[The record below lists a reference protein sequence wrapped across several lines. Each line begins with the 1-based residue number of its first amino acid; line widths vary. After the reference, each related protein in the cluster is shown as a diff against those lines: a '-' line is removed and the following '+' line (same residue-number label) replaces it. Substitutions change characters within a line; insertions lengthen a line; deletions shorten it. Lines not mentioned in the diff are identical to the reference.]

1 MNDDRIREVSDIA
14 ELAHL
19 DETDP
24 RRVEAMRSPRTR
36 ALLATYQDFLEQP
49 PAEPLPGANLLD
61 ADRRLAEALDRE
73 LALPAAVVGEP
84 GAATTE
90 PRRALK
96 DEPRRGLLEL
106 LFAPALRPAFA
117 LAAVVLVAGAVWMG
131 TSQRRTPADEPV
143 MRGDAAGSFRAQIQ
157 SQAEGR
163 ATLTWTTV
171 TGADHYELRFYAQD
185 LSERGRVDLGP
196 ETRVELLA
204 GQLPVGL
211 LSGEV
216 MLWQAFAMKG
226 QDVLAESPTAT
237 IRLP

>member
-19 DETDP
+19 REDDP
-24 RRVEAMRSPRTR
+24 RRIEAMRSPRTR
-36 ALLATYQDFLEQP
+36 ALLATYQDFLTQP
-49 PAEPLPGANLLD
+49 PAEPLPGARLAD

-73 LALPAAVVGEP
+73 LALPATAVGDP

-96 DEPRRGLLEL
+96 DAPRRGLLEL

-117 LAAVVLVAGAVWMG
+117 LAAVVLVAGTVWMA
-131 TSQRRTPADEPV
+131 TSQRRTPTDEPV

-157 SQAEGR
+157 SQTEGR
-163 ATLTWTTV
+163 ATLTWTAV

-185 LSERGRVDLGP
+185 LAERGRVDLGP
-196 ETRVELLA
+196 ETRVELVA

-226 QDVLAESPTAT
+226 HDVLAESPTAT